1 MDNSYRSSLKM
12 LLIII
17 NLFINGIKNI
27 RQKKPQLKS
36 TFLSTEKYQE
46 KVQLDQVIENVLR
59 K

>member
-1 MDNSYRSSLKM
+1 M